1 MMRNKISLGVLF
13 VLMTLTVIVA
23 ALYRASSDNAYAS
36 AALLVFEAVLA
47 TFILYGLLFCLAYP
61 FGRLDKYIVQ
71 RSESVQSPFAT
82 DRLPSQV
89 LMPVD
94 REGE

>member
-1 MMRNKISLGVLF
+1 MRNKISLGVLF
-13 VLMTLTVIVA
+13 VLMTLTVVVA
-23 ALYRASSDNAYAS
+23 ALYRLSSTNVYAS
-36 AALLVFEAVLA
+36 FSLLIFEVVLG

-89 LMPVD
+89 LVPVD